1 MIPENPMPNA
11 AMIFFLAFIL
21 IAPVAHATTS
31 LSGEAVV
38 RSISPEK
45 IAVLIDTTGDQ
56 MIDHGFLLSVDLP
69 AAPLSERFP
78 TATVQFKDG
87 YVRVISA
94 ARVYDL
100 QVAGYPDP
108 PPADSGSRVVTLIGY
123 SLINSSGDSGC
134 DVQSAFERDAGI
146 CFSYGRD

>member
-1 MIPENPMPNA
+1 MHKVRRLITILLMLLVAPA
-11 AMIFFLAFIL
+11 AF
-21 IAPVAHATTS
+21 ATVVS
-31 LSGEAVV
+31 FAGETVV
-38 RSISPEK
+38 RTITADK
-45 IAVLIDTTGDQ
+45 IVVLVDTTGDQ
-56 MIDHGFLLSVDLP
+56 MIDRGFLLSLDIP
-69 AAPLSERFP
+69 AGHVAERFE
-78 TATVQFKDG
+78 AASVQQGDG
-87 YVRVISA
+87 YVRVTGSQKIF
-94 ARVYDL
+94 DL